1 MEDKKRLLDIVNILD
16 SDKKIIDVGTDHG
29 LVPLYLAKNK
39 ISSDI
44 TATDISKPSLQKLVD
59 KLDDDLRKVI
69 KTKVTDGFKG
79 LESKEGQVAIIAG
92 MGANTI
98 VEIINDSLEFSK
110 KLDYLILASNVN
122 TYELRHYLKD
132 NGFYIEKDF
141 LSFENRKYYD
151 ILKVYYGRNQE
162 LLFEEYHY
170 GKTDIENRSELLREK
185 LNIDKKKNLGFLEEI
200 KKKSK
205 DIKAIERIEEKLKAI
220 RKVEERCEFMN
231 W

>member
-1 MEDKKRLLDIVNILD
+1 MEDKKRLLDIINILD

-44 TATDISKPSLQKLVD
+44 TATDISAPSLQKLVD
-59 KLDDDLRKVI
+59 RLDDKLRKVI

-79 LESKEGQVAIIAG
+79 LESKDGQVAIIAG

-98 VEIINDSLEFSK
+98 VDIINDSLEFSK

-122 TYELRHYLKD
+122 TNELRYFLND
-132 NGFYIEKDF
+132 NVFFIERDF

-151 ILKVYYGRNQE
+151 ILKVYYGKKQD
-162 LLFEEYHY
+162 LSFEEYYY
-170 GKTDIENRSELLREK
+170 GITDIENRSELLREK
-185 LNIDKKKNLGFLEEI
+185 LNIDKEKNLGFLEEI

-205 DIKAIERIEEKLKAI
+205 DNKAIERIEEKLDAI
-220 RKVEERCEFMN
+220 RKVEERCEFTN
-231 W
+231 

>member
-1 MEDKKRLLDIVNILD
+1 MEDKKRLLDIINILD

-29 LVPLYLAKNK
+29 LVPLYLTKNK

-44 TATDISKPSLQKLVD
+44 TATDISAPSLQKLVD
-59 KLDDDLRKVI
+59 RLDDKLRKVI

-79 LESKEGQVAIIAG
+79 LESKDGQVAIIAG

-98 VEIINDSLEFSK
+98 VDIINDSLEFSK

-122 TYELRHYLKD
+122 TNELRYFLND
-132 NGFYIEKDF
+132 NGFFIERDF

-151 ILKVYYGRNQE
+151 ILKVYYGKKQD
-162 LLFEEYHY
+162 LSFEEYYY
-170 GKTDIENRSELLREK
+170 GITDIENRSELLREK
-185 LNIDKKKNLGFLEEI
+185 LNIDKEKNLGFLEEI

-205 DIKAIERIEEKLKAI
+205 DNKAIERIEEKLDAI
-220 RKVEERCEFMN
+220 RKVEERCEFTN
-231 W
+231 